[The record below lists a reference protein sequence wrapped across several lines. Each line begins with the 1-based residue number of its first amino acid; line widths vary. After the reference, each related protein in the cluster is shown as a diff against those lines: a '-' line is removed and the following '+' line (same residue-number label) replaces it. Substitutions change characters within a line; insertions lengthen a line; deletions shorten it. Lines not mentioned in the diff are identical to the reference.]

1 MALNGIGSGS
11 AATVDTIPTI
21 PEDVEE
27 GQQSNDLLGPPPLPI
42 NLREHKVS
50 IAIVWSIIVV
60 DSAVLPVVLFYVL
73 WFCTDLSPATTF
85 AILTAA
91 FGFVSLLEYVVRM
104 WRLLRK
110 DDNMRPIGS
119 KRGWVR
125 TTALHPS
132 HKP

>member
-1 MALNGIGSGS
+1 MALHGIGSDS
-11 AATVDTIPTI
+11 AATVDTIPSI
-21 PEDVEE
+21 PGDVVE
-27 GQQSNDLLGPPPLPI
+27 GQQSNQLLGPPPLPV

-50 IAIVWSIIVV
+50 IAIEWSVIVV
-60 DSAVLPVVLFYVL
+60 DSAVLPVILFYVL

-104 WRLLRK
+104 WRLVRK

-125 TTALHPS
+125 ILALHPS
-132 HKP
+132 RNS